1 MSKRVKDYMDTVELV
16 GVDESCLSVISKMI
30 EKDIRIVAV
39 VTPNQRLQGV
49 ITLSDILRTITSDDI
64 KSTTLLE
71 ESVEHIMTD
80 LRHLAYI
87 REDMIMLESAEEMVK
102 ANTRSL
108 IVVKGL
114 EPVGILHQSHI
125 ISWWYHEIIKPKS

>member
-1 MSKRVKDYMDTVELV
+1 MDPVELV
-16 GVDESCLSVISKMI
+16 GIDELCLDVIHKMI

-49 ITLSDILRTITSDDI
+49 ITFSDVLKTIVSEDV
-64 KSTTLLE
+64 KSTTLLK

-87 REDMIMLESAEEMVK
+87 REDMIMLEATEEMVK

-125 ISWWYHEIIKPKS
+125 LNWWYHEIIKPKS